1 MIKRAIISVSDK
13 TGIVPL
19 ARELSDLGI
28 EIVSTGGTARQ
39 LNEAGIP
46 VIPID
51 QVTGYP
57 ECLDGRVKTLHPRIH
72 GGILAMRDHPDHMQ
86 TLRELEITPIDLVVI
101 NLYPFRETVQKTDA
115 TLADCIE
122 NIDIGG
128 PGMLRAAAKNYRDV
142 TVMTDPADYEPVLSQ
157 LRENGQTTESL
168 RFELACKVFE
178 HTAAYD
184 ALIAGYLAAKL
195 PQERSPAKLTLTY
208 DLISPLRY
216 GENPHQ
222 KATYYQ
228 NALPEFGTLPQA
240 RQLGGKEL
248 SYNNL
253 ADTDAAIS
261 LLKEFSEPTVV
272 AVKHA
277 NPCGVGSADDLLTAW
292 HKAYEAD
299 SVSIFG
305 GILACNRTVDL
316 AVAKA
321 TKGVFLEVLVA
332 PDFTE
337 EGLAELQ
344 TRKNLRI
351 LHLPGCA
358 QPPAAGR
365 PMLKP
370 ISGGLLVQD
379 EDQCVVNADTVTIA
393 TEKAP
398 PPELNDDLVFA
409 MKVVKH
415 TKSNAIVLV
424 RDRQTVGIGPG
435 QPNRIT
441 SVEIAIK
448 NAADKSQ
455 GAVMAS
461 DAFFP
466 FPDCVEAAA
475 AAGISAI
482 IQPGGSIRDQESI
495 DACNTHGIPMVM
507 TGLRHFRH

>member
-13 TGIVPL
+13 TGIESL
-19 ARELSDLGI
+19 GRQLTDLNI
-28 EIVSTGGTARQ
+28 EIVSTGGTASQ
-39 LNEAGIP
+39 LTAAGIP

-57 ECLDGRVKTLHPRIH
+57 ECLDGRVKTLHPKIH
-72 GGILAMRDHPDHMQ
+72 GGILAMRDHPDHMR
-86 TLRELEITPIDLVVI
+86 TLEELEITPIDLVII
-101 NLYPFRETVQKTDA
+101 NLYPFRETIQKPDVE
-115 TLADCIE
+115 LAECIE

-142 TVMTDPADYEPVLSQ
+142 TVMTDPADYEPVLKQ
-157 LRENGQTTESL
+157 LREQGQTTESL

-184 ALIAGYLAAKL
+184 ALIAGYLAAQL
-195 PQERSPAKLTLTY
+195 PQDRRSDKLTLTY
-208 DLISPLRY
+208 DRVSSLRY

-222 KATYYQ
+222 QATYYQ
-228 NALPEFGTLPQA
+228 NALPVSGTLPLA
-240 RQLGGKEL
+240 KQLGGKEL

-253 ADTDAAIS
+253 ADTDAAIN

-321 TKGVFLEVLVA
+321 TKGIFLEVLVA

-351 LHLPGCA
+351 LHLPGCD
-358 QPPAAGR
+358 QPAAGGH
-365 PMLKP
+365 PAFKP

-379 EDQCVVNADTVTIA
+379 EDRSVVDPDTLRVA
-393 TEKAP
+393 TEAS
-398 PPELNDDLVFA
+398 PPEALTDDLVFA

-441 SVEIAIK
+441 SVEIAIGNAK
-448 NAADKSQ
+448 NKAK

-475 AAGISAI
+475 AAGICAI

-495 DACNTHGIPMVM
+495 DACNAHQLPMLM
-507 TGLRHFRH
+507 TGIRHFRH